1 MADIVPPQEV
11 RPQVEIPTGES
22 SVITPEVSGHLQPK
36 DLLIVFGQ
44 GPVKPLFRREDFD
57 PEKSEDDA
65 RRLRE
70 WDEFKKDPLHANEP
84 DFRILEGEQ
93 ARSLRPLDPDLADSK
108 RTELEKQGLTP
119 EEIEAK
125 MIKLLEG
132 PTPEEIDSKMIELQG
147 QGRFGLNRWGRQNGA
162 MAGFAVFSG
171 HSKKVLLSGGKTI
184 PEWAKEKLSPA
195 RLEAWPSEAQ
205 LMKDII
211 VRRFGRLYQEKYGKP
226 IKDVILTEDRST
238 NTLENFANTVN
249 LNPEVLE
256 KGVASG
262 LASDFLVPRTERIGF
277 LFTGEEVPGESAQ
290 VLQQSRLD
298 AVNQR
303 REGINIENTK
313 TGEVKPAGAKDSYQE
328 ILDWMID
335 PKNEELGR
343 KSANEKDFDDA
354 LQDPDFLTYWIG
366 YIGIVENPIVL
377 QKTVQ
382 RLSSNPRYSQAAIEA
397 FSTAGLDF
405 SEISARDL
413 TSMPKEEFD
422 SVREK
427 LRILMTK
434 EYRRMP
440 GKHVMM
446 DSVKK

>member
-1 MADIVPPQEV
+1 MADVIPPQEV
-11 RPQVEIPTGES
+11 RPSAESVPAVSPVSPEIAQ
-22 SVITPEVSGHLQPK
+22 TPQPK

-44 GPVKPLFRREDFD
+44 GPVKPLFRREDFNPQVEAD
-57 PEKSEDDA
+57 KE
-65 RRLRE
+65 RLDQ
-70 WDEFKKDPLHANEP
+70 WDKFKKDPLRSNEP

-93 ARSLRPLDPDLADSK
+93 ALS
-108 RTELEKQGLTP
+108 
-119 EEIEAK
+119 
-125 MIKLLEG
+125 LEG
-132 PTPEEIDSKMIELQG
+132 LSTDQIESRMIELQN
-147 QGRFGLNRWGRQNGA
+147 QGRFGLNRWGRQNGV
-162 MAGFAVFSG
+162 MAGFAAFSG
-171 HSKKVLLSGGKTI
+171 HSERVLLSGGKTI
-184 PEWAKEKLSPA
+184 PEWAKAKLSPK

-211 VRRFGRLYQEKYGKP
+211 VRRFGRLYKEKYGKP
-226 IKDVILTEDRST
+226 ITNAILTEDRST

-262 LASDFLVPRTERIGF
+262 LASDFHVPRTERIGF
-277 LFTGEEVPGESAQ
+277 LFTGEEVPGDSAQ
-290 VLQQSRLD
+290 VLNQSRLD
-298 AVNQR
+298 AANKR
-303 REGINIENTK
+303 REGINVLNTK
-313 TGEVKPAGAKDSYQE
+313 TGEAKPAGNKEAYQE

-335 PKNEELGR
+335 PKNEELEK
-343 KSANEKDFDDA
+343 KSSNEREFDGA

-366 YIGIVENPIVL
+366 YVGIVEDPRVL

-382 RLSSNPRYSQAAIEA
+382 RLSSDPRYSEAATQA
-397 FSTAGLDF
+397 FGLAGIDF
-405 SEISARDL
+405 SKLSGKDL
-413 TSMPKEEFD
+413 TIMPKNEFD

-446 DSVKK
+446 GRT